1 VASKREIEVGAV
13 SVAEVEITRG
23 IQPGEKVVISD
34 TSVFE
39 GAKTVLIRN

>member
-1 VASKREIEVGAV
+1 VAARREIEVGAV
-13 SVAEVEITRG
+13 SVAEVEITKG
-23 IQPGEKVVISD
+23 VKPGEKVVVSD